1 VKNTNIFNM
10 QNYTEKPIIYYKYK
24 NKQNEDETYT
34 QSILENLLN
43 QNEIQISDQVNLYLY
58 TLK

>member
-1 VKNTNIFNM
+1 M

-43 QNEIQISDQVNLYLY
+43 QNEI
-58 TLK
+58 